1 MHGIARF
8 GGLPLLALVAFGCGG
23 GGGVKYVTPTINFD
37 ARAADA
43 SSETSSTEA
52 AADGPTDAAVATDT
66 ATDLGP
72 CPFGGAVPIYCSGGT
87 VYEPSPLI
95 ACIGG
100 GHVYGTCPNGCAAG
114 TVMGPVADPLVLL
127 CAGGTDGAPDGQDAA
142 VAGEDAHD
150 AGSDGPT
157 VNDAGAEQ

>member
-1 MHGIARF
+1 MRRIARF
-8 GGLPLLALVAFGCGG
+8 GGLPLLALVALGCGG
-23 GGGVKYVTPTINFD
+23 GGGVKYVTPTIDFD

-43 SSETSSTEA
+43 PSEMSPNEA

-114 TVMGPVADPLVLL
+114 MVMGPVADPLALL
-127 CAGGTDGAPDGQDAA
+127 CAGSTDGAPDGQDTA
-142 VAGEDAHD
+142 D

-157 VNDAGAEQ
+157 VNDAGTEQ